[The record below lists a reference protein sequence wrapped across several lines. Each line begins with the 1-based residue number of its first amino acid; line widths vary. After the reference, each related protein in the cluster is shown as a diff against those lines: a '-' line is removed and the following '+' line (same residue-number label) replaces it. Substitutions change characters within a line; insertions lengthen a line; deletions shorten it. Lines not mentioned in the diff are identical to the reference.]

1 MALRPEPTGILSEA
15 RDHTVALYDEARFYT
30 VLGPARQPRH
40 PALFTGIARKALG
53 GLVNTPKGGAPR
65 PAEGILSTMRLR
77 VVLEAFRADP
87 ADTPFSLL
95 GR

>member
-1 MALRPEPTGILSEA
+1 VALRPEPTGILSEA

-53 GLVNTPKGGAPR
+53 GLVNTPKGGL
-65 PAEGILSTMRLR
+65 PARLK
-77 VVLEAFRADP
+77 AFYQQCGCESFWKR
-87 ADTPFSLL
+87 S
-95 GR
+95 GRIPQIPP